1 MQQTAEDKLK
11 ILAIQIGESC
21 LTNDLAA
28 LMSQKRD
35 IDLADSARKIVRR
48 PKQNLGVD
56 LKRSQS
62 TDDAFHIGKFQ
73 IKKVAKTL

>member
-11 ILAIQIGESC
+11 MLAIQIGESC

-35 IDLADSARKIVRR
+35 IDLAESARKIFKR
-48 PKQNLGVD
+48 PQFK
-56 LKRSQS
+56 
-62 TDDAFHIGKFQ
+62 
-73 IKKVAKTL
+73 

>member
-1 MQQTAEDKLK
+1 M
-11 ILAIQIGESC
+11 
-21 LTNDLAA
+21 TNDLAA

-35 IDLADSARKIVRR
+35 IDLAESARKIVRR

-73 IKKVAKTL
+73 IRKVAKTG